1 MYQTNQHK
9 SKWSSATRDP
19 HQTKLRFRPRTHL
32 VFRIHQAT
40 RRMPLKT
47 PRMEQST
54 SLRPLR
60 SVRTDSPRD
69 LSCAHLEALDEEKT
83 VEQHPEMRQSDGRY
97 WHISFHQRLH
107 PAITQHNKWSVSE
120 VWTSIYHIWWFS
132 HLKRSKVNWD
142 HHRLGRKNRSIVETT
157 RYAFNIKHLNLQL
170 NSWLWLWLFLR
181 LGVCPR
187 IIFLTRQSHQILPS
201 SWIRWH
207 FFFANTTF
215 QLIETHFLSYQTWSN
230 DDGSNLGIDIF
241 P

>member
-1 MYQTNQHK
+1 
-9 SKWSSATRDP
+9 
-19 HQTKLRFRPRTHL
+19 
-32 VFRIHQAT
+32 
-40 RRMPLKT
+40 MPLKT

-107 PAITQHNKWSVSE
+107 PAITQLNKWSVSE

>member
-1 MYQTNQHK
+1 
-9 SKWSSATRDP
+9 
-19 HQTKLRFRPRTHL
+19 
-32 VFRIHQAT
+32 
-40 RRMPLKT
+40 
-47 PRMEQST
+47 
-54 SLRPLR
+54 
-60 SVRTDSPRD
+60 
-69 LSCAHLEALDEEKT
+69 
-83 VEQHPEMRQSDGRY
+83 
-97 WHISFHQRLH
+97 
-107 PAITQHNKWSVSE
+107 
-120 VWTSIYHIWWFS
+120 
-132 HLKRSKVNWD
+132 
-142 HHRLGRKNRSIVETT
+142 
-157 RYAFNIKHLNLQL
+157 LNLQL